1 MGAQDDNQGT
11 CCPSMGCTPPL
22 PLPKFRQ
29 QSGLAA
35 SGTPWAAYPTT
46 YLPHKMQKGTR
57 HFLTFYGFRILATFA
72 QIPTWDGQ
80 NCKLFNRDGR
90 SPNRGELRSNL
101 SRATEGWGKE

>member
-57 HFLTFYGFRILATFA
+57 HFLTFYGFRIPATFA
-72 QIPTWDGQ
+72 QIPTCAPRLSGGADNFAG
-80 NCKLFNRDGR
+80 CP
-90 SPNRGELRSNL
+90 SRGKRQRRNA
-101 SRATEGWGKE
+101 R